1 MITIGGIQTFTT
13 IDYPGKLAAVF
24 FCQGCAWQCPY
35 CHNPELQPPQKTKT
49 AVPWET
55 AVEFLQTRRGLL
67 DAVVFSGGEP
77 LMQKNLKDA
86 VRAVKEMGFLAGLH
100 TSGMFAPRLRAVLP
114 QIDWVGF
121 DIKAPFDK
129 YAQRIP
135 LSNGETVRDSLQAVI
150 ESGVPFE
157 VRTTLDPRT
166 IAVDELPVLARE
178 LSGMGVKTYAVQEY
192 HSFPE
197 EKDSPDAW
205 EIQKYF
211 DKEYLNGIKTLF
223 DEFIVRRSRF

>member
-1 MITIGGIQTFTT
+1 M
-13 IDYPGKLAAVF
+13 
-24 FCQGCAWQCPY
+24 
-35 CHNPELQPPQKTKT
+35 
-49 AVPWET
+49 
-55 AVEFLQTRRGLL
+55 
-67 DAVVFSGGEP
+67 
-77 LMQKNLKDA
+77 
-86 VRAVKEMGFLAGLH
+86 
-100 TSGMFAPRLRAVLP
+100 
-114 QIDWVGF
+114 
-121 DIKAPFDK
+121 
-129 YAQRIP
+129 
-135 LSNGETVRDSLQAVI
+135 
-150 ESGVPFE
+150 PFE

-197 EKDSPDAW
+197 EKDSPDAR